1 MRLLTEAEY
10 RATMEPE
17 PAPIGPD
24 EEPPFDFW
32 SYFDAIPAAD
42 LQGHD
47 FSEGTVT
54 YAWHMP
60 LGNRQHVLVNCERA
74 NVFLVLVLD
83 LTRKTVLGHY
93 LLDILAV
100 QDGV

>member
-1 MRLLTEAEY
+1 MRLLSDDEY

-17 PAPIGPD
+17 PVQIGPD
-24 EEPPFDFW
+24 DEPPFDFW
-32 SYFDAIPAAD
+32 PYFDRIPRED

-60 LGNRQHVLVNCERA
+60 QRNLQHVLVNCERA

-83 LTRKTVLGHY
+83 LTSKVVLGHY
-93 LLDILAV
+93 LLDIMAV
-100 QDGV
+100 